1 MTWGAMTTIANMF
14 LKGCQGHPGFV
25 QGLLLAETG
34 LHCSLKLYISL
45 GHLQGNSN
53 PGSPNIM
60 QGLGHYNVNRR
71 PDVTVSHC
79 AILFPSTMRL

>member
-1 MTWGAMTTIANMF
+1 
-14 LKGCQGHPGFV
+14 V

-34 LHCSLKLYISL
+34 LRSSVVVDIAL
-45 GHLQGNSN
+45 GHLQGNNN

-71 PDVTVSHC
+71 PDVTVSYR
-79 AILFPSTMRL
+79 AMLFSTTKRL

>member
-1 MTWGAMTTIANMF
+1 
-14 LKGCQGHPGFV
+14 V

-34 LHCSLKLYISL
+34 LRSSVVVYISL
-45 GHLQGNSN
+45 GHLQGNNN

-71 PDVTVSHC
+71 PDVTVSYR
-79 AILFPSTMRL
+79 AMLFSTTKRL